1 MKKIKTLFENYI
13 TEMELCD
20 FTVGDRVKYDGKGK
34 APKYLAEYNDLFV
47 EKISESVTDKNEIAF
62 ALKNMYNN
70 SRQPCGRRTIVSIRS
85 I

>member
-20 FTVGDRVKYDGKGK
+20 FAVGDRVKYDGRGK

-47 EKISESVTDKNEIAF
+47 EKINKKNVRVVCKSFPNEHWNISPVFLRIAGKEI
-62 ALKNMYNN
+62 
-70 SRQPCGRRTIVSIRS
+70 
-85 I
+85 

>member
-1 MKKIKTLFENYI
+1 MKKIKTLFGNYI

-47 EKISESVTDKNEIAF
+47 EKINKKNVRVICKSFPNEHWNISPVC
-62 ALKNMYNN
+62 LRGVDEK
-70 SRQPCGRRTIVSIRS
+70 I
-85 I
+85 

>member
-1 MKKIKTLFENYI
+1 MLKVGVPR
-13 TEMELCD
+13 
-20 FTVGDRVKYDGKGK
+20 FTRV
-34 APKYLAEYNDLFV
+34 PQLLVYNQNLFV
-47 EKISESVTDKNEIAF
+47 GKISESVTDKNEIAF

>member
-1 MKKIKTLFENYI
+1 MKKIKTLFGNYI

-47 EKISESVTDKNEIAF
+47 EKINKKKCKSD
-62 ALKNMYNN
+62 M
-70 SRQPCGRRTIVSIRS
+70 
-85 I
+85 

>member
-1 MKKIKTLFENYI
+1 MKKIKTLFGNYI

-47 EKISESVTDKNEIAF
+47 EKINK
-62 ALKNMYNN
+62 KM
-70 SRQPCGRRTIVSIRS
+70 
-85 I
+85 